1 VRDVSGRL
9 RDKVCVITG
18 ATGAIGRESAAV
30 FAREGATVAA
40 IDVKG
45 ELACDLLLRADVS
58 DESQVRDAYEAVAGR
73 FGRIDVLLNNAGIAL
88 PEDRSVLETGLTT
101 WNRVI
106 AVNLT
111 SVFLCCKHGIP
122 HLLRSGGGSVVN
134 VSSIVAVVGSATSQ
148 IAYTASKGGVVAM
161 SRELAVEFAKRG
173 VRVNA
178 LCPGPVET
186 PMLRT
191 MYTPEQAGR
200 RLVHMPTGRFAQAA
214 EIAEAAAFLASDSAS
229 YVTGTAFPVDGG
241 LAAAFVTAEEPDSH
255 GTWAG

>member
-88 PEDRSVLETGLTT
+88 P
-101 WNRVI
+101 
-106 AVNLT
+106 
-111 SVFLCCKHGIP
+111 GIG
-122 HLLRSGGGSVVN
+122 RC
-134 VSSIVAVVGSATSQ
+134 
-148 IAYTASKGGVVAM
+148 
-161 SRELAVEFAKRG
+161 SRPA
-173 VRVNA
+173 
-178 LCPGPVET
+178 
-186 PMLRT
+186 
-191 MYTPEQAGR
+191 
-200 RLVHMPTGRFAQAA
+200 
-214 EIAEAAAFLASDSAS
+214 
-229 YVTGTAFPVDGG
+229 
-241 LAAAFVTAEEPDSH
+241 
-255 GTWAG
+255 